1 MAKAAI
7 RPQRADQ
14 LLIKAVGHPLRV
26 QILAALGERESSPKE
41 MAGEM
46 GASISLISYHVRRLE
61 ELGFVELAATA
72 QRRGFTEHYYRLI
85 RRALVDDA
93 AWKELPPVTRDALAA
108 SALDQIR
115 KSIVA
120 GASCGGFDADDVH
133 ATSTP
138 LLLDAQARAELAGK
152 LNALLEEAFELQAQ
166 ANGRV
171 VQSGERPA
179 PTHLVLLHFDR
190 PDLA

>member
-61 ELGFVELAATA
+61 ELGFVELAA
-72 QRRGFTEHYYRLI
+72 
-85 RRALVDDA
+85 
-93 AWKELPPVTRDALAA
+93 
-108 SALDQIR
+108 
-115 KSIVA
+115 
-120 GASCGGFDADDVH
+120 
-133 ATSTP
+133 
-138 LLLDAQARAELAGK
+138 
-152 LNALLEEAFELQAQ
+152 
-166 ANGRV
+166 
-171 VQSGERPA
+171 
-179 PTHLVLLHFDR
+179 VLLHE
-190 PDLA
+190 LAAG